1 MWMIFLN
8 ISFIYTQVP
17 EVKLKARASESRA
30 SSLLECYAECSR
42 GCKNWKLV
50 PARAE
55 HQACLNAMP
64 SAAEVA
70 RIESSNSAFCSSGI
84 AARHCLNK
92 AFCIIKVDLINC
104 LCLYCLLLH
113 SGSSCQLPE
122 GKPIERVCISGLSF
136 RSLTNALVKLELGTM
151 LCSIYAR

>member
-1 MWMIFLN
+1 M
-8 ISFIYTQVP
+8 
-17 EVKLKARASESRA
+17 
-30 SSLLECYAECSR
+30 LECYAECSR
-42 GCKNWKLV
+42 ACKNWKLV

-64 SAAEVA
+64 SAAELA

-92 AFCIIKVDLINC
+92 SFCIIIVDLINC
-104 LCLYCLLLH
+104 LCLYCWSLH

-122 GKPIERVCISGLSF
+122 GKPMAAMLYFIKIKRPAHLSIVER
-136 RSLTNALVKLELGTM
+136 LGGFSWCKGTAFIWVVQEFGKKN
-151 LCSIYAR
+151 CARREKNQ